1 MKPKS
6 LEEKQFMKKKKK
18 DPWKTNVYKHNLTE
32 KAVIFM
38 TVF

>member
-18 DPWKTNVYKHNLTE
+18 KKIPE
-32 KAVIFM
+32 KPMFINII
-38 TVF
+38 

>member
-18 DPWKTNVYKHNLTE
+18 IPE
-32 KAVIFM
+32 KPMFINIIWQKKL
-38 TVF
+38 

>member
-18 DPWKTNVYKHNLTE
+18 KIPE
-32 KAVIFM
+32 KPMFINKI
-38 TVF
+38 